1 MKEPAHLVIGADS
14 LVGSSLIEALR
25 ERGHRVF
32 GTTRRKETLSADR
45 LFFDFE
51 APAPPEFPDAVE
63 YVHVVAAATDYARCA
78 ARPECHAINTVH
90 TPRMIEAFLR
100 RGLFVSFISSNSVFG
115 GDRPWPHE
123 DAPHDARFP
132 YAVQKSLA
140 EQGVIRAARNCD
152 AEQRMAIIR
161 LTKVMDASSSPLP
174 SWFESWR
181 QGQPVQPFADLT
193 FAPVSRRFAANSL
206 AVIAEK
212 RAAGALH
219 ISGAENVTYVD
230 FAHILAKTM
239 GVDPKLIIPT
249 TAVAKGVDIPFKPRF
264 SGLGMTR
271 TTACTGLHPQT
282 AEEVV
287 KDILLSASL

>member
-32 GTTRRKETLSADR
+32 GTTRRKETLTADR

-63 YVHVVAAATDYARCA
+63 YAHVVAAATDYARCA

-140 EQGVIRAARNCD
+140 EQGVKRAARNCD

-193 FAPVSRRFAANSL
+193 FAPVSRCFAATAL
-206 AVIAEK
+206 AIIAEK

-239 GVDPKLIIPT
+239 GVDSKLIVPT